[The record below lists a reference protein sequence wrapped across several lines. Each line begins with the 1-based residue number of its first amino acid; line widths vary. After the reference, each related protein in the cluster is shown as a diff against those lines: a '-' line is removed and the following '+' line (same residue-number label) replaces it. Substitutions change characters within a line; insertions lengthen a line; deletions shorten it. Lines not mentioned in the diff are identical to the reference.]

1 MLTARGVAAIVALKK
16 PGRYSDGDRLFLA
29 ISEHSK
35 RWVFLYSFHGKRR
48 EMGLGAVSKISLAG
62 ARNKAAEC
70 RALLARGIDP
80 LDAKKAASGTSG
92 AHTFGQCADDFI
104 RSKRSFWRSNI
115 HAGQWVTTIRD
126 YCAPIM
132 DIPVDKIDTALVL
145 SVLKPIWSRI
155 PETASRLRGRIE
167 NILDAARARGLIP
180 DDKAN
185 PARWRGHL
193 EHLLSRRQKLTR
205 KHFSAMPYAEIP
217 NFIARL
223 RSHESMPA
231 LALEFLILT
240 AARSGE
246 VRGAR
251 WDEIDFGS
259 KIWTIPGER
268 MKAGIPHRVP
278 LCTRA
283 VAILEHLSSAR
294 TSPFVFPGR
303 RYRKPVSNTGLL
315 ELLAA
320 LNAGPTVHGFRSA
333 FRDWCGDQ
341 TSFPR
346 ELAEAALAHRTSDAV
361 ELAYRRSDAL
371 ERRRSLMTAWEQFCE
386 PKSGACLN
394 NSATRQAF
402 R

>member
-1 MLTARGVAAIVALKK
+1 VPRLTSRAVAALSAAKK

-35 RWVFLYSFHGKRR
+35 RWVFLYSFRGKRR
-48 EMGLGAVSKISLAG
+48 EAGLGADSKVSLAE
-62 ARNKAAEC
+62 ARSKAAEC
-70 RALLARGIDP
+70 RALLAKGIDP
-80 LDAKKAASGTSG
+80 LDAKRAASATSK
-92 AHTFGQCADDFI
+92 AQTFGQCADDLI
-104 RSKRSFWRSNI
+104 KSKRSSWRSDI
-115 HAGQWVTTIRD
+115 HAKQWVTTIQD
-126 YCAPIM
+126 YCAPLL

-167 NILDAARARGLIP
+167 NVLDAARAHGLIP

-205 KHFSAMPYAEIP
+205 KHFAAMPYADIP
-217 NFIARL
+217 NFL
-223 RSHESMPA
+223 RVLHETDSMPA

-246 VRGAR
+246 VRGAL
-251 WDEIDFGS
+251 WSEFDLVT

-268 MKAGIPHRVP
+268 MKAGSAHRVP
-278 LCTRA
+278 LSSHA
-283 VAILEHLSSAR
+283 IEILEHLGQAR
-294 TSPFVFPGR
+294 TGPFVFPSR
-303 RYRKPVSNTGLL
+303 RSGQPISNTGL
-315 ELLAA
+315 ELLAKPA
-320 LNAGPTVHGFRSA
+320 TVHGFRSS

-346 ELAEAALAHRTSDAV
+346 ELAEAALAHRIGDAV

-371 ERRRSLMTAWEQFCE
+371 QRRRELMQAWAQFCE
-386 PKSGACLN
+386 PKSGDVILI
-394 NSATRQAF
+394 SAR
-402 R
+402 

>member
-1 MLTARGVAAIVALKK
+1 MPRLTALAVAAARK

-29 ISEHSK
+29 ISKHSK

-48 EMGLGAVSKISLAG
+48 EMGLGSASKVSLAG

-80 LDAKKAASGTSG
+80 LGAKRAAS
-92 AHTFGQCADDFI
+92 AAQTFGGAARFAQCADDFI
-104 RSKRSFWRSNI
+104 RSKRSFWRSDI
-115 HAGQWVTTIRD
+115 HARQWVVTLRD
-126 YCAPIM
+126 YCAPLK
-132 DIPVDKIDTALVL
+132 DIPVDKIDTAAVL

-167 NILDAARARGLIP
+167 NVLDAARARGLIP

-205 KHFSAMPYAEIP
+205 KHFAAMPYADIP
-217 NFIARL
+217 DFIARL
-223 RSHESMPA
+223 RKHESVPA

-246 VRGAR
+246 VRGVL
-251 WDEIDFGS
+251 WSEIDFAT

-268 MKAGIPHRVP
+268 MKAGIAHRVP
-278 LCTRA
+278 LSSRA
-283 VAILEHLSSAR
+283 IAILEHLGSAR
-294 TSPFVFPGR
+294 ISQYVFPGR
-303 RYRKPVSNTGLL
+303 SGSAAGCAPISNTGLI
-315 ELLAA
+315 ELLG
-320 LNAGPTVHGFRSA
+320 NAGTVHGFRSS

-346 ELAEAALAHRTSDAV
+346 ELAEAALAHRTGDAV

-371 ERRRSLMTAWEQFCE
+371 ERRRSLMTAWAQFCE
-386 PKSGACLN
+386 PKSGNVILI
-394 NSATRQAF
+394 SAR
-402 R
+402 